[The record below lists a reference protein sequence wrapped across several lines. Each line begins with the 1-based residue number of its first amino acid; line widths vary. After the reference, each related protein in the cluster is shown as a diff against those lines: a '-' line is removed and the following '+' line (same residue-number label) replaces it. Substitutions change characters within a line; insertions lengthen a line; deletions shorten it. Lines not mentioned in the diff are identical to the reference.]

1 MFTYQIRPME
11 QSELE
16 CALSLVHHVFMEFE
30 APDYS
35 RQGVQTFMKFSS
47 KDAISDMIQKGVLE
61 FWICLDGTDIV
72 GVIALK
78 QFNHVCMLFVDKKY
92 HRQGIATE
100 LFKTSLDSVRKYCD
114 ITKVTVNSSP
124 YAAEFYHK
132 LGFED
137 TNTEQIAD
145 GIRFTPME
153 MRL

>member
-1 MFTYQIRPME
+1 MFTYQIRPMGK
-11 QSELE
+11 SEFE
-16 CALSLVHHVFMEFE
+16 CVLRLVHRVFMEFE

-35 RQGVQTFMKFSS
+35 QQGVQTFMEFSS
-47 KDAISDMIQKGVLE
+47 KEAISDIIQKGELK
-61 FWICLDGTDIV
+61 FWMCLDGTDIV

-78 QFNHVCMLFVDKKY
+78 QFNHVCMLFVDKEY

-132 LGFED
+132 LGFKD

-145 GIRFTPME
+145 GIRYTPME